1 MFVQSNTVRA
11 VKEYFRDRLSALLSE
26 SEIRQVLNHA
36 LQVRLNLSRA
46 DMLLADDI
54 RLSESDLL
62 HFRSI
67 VKRLQAN
74 EPAQYI
80 FGDTLFAGLVIRC
93 DPRALIPRP
102 ETEELVEWI
111 SAETDPEANH
121 RILDVCTGT
130 GCIALAL
137 KNALPGSEVH
147 ALDLS
152 SEALA
157 LAGENIKSLKLD
169 VKLHAQ
175 DALQSPESWP
185 FEKESLD
192 IIVSNPPYIPEEDK
206 ARMHAN
212 VLEFEPEMALFVSDE
227 NPLVFYEAIAR
238 AAKSLLKS
246 EGKLFFELHEH
257 FSRET
262 LELIQSLGF
271 RDVEIKLDLQGK
283 KRMLKAI
290 RE

>member
-11 VKEYFRDRLSALLSE
+11 VKEYFRDRLSEHLSE

-111 SAETDPEANH
+111 SSETDPEAKH

-157 LAGENIKSLKLD
+157 LAGENIKSLELD

-175 DALQSPESWP
+175 DALQSPELWP

-238 AAKSLLKS
+238 AAKTLLKS